1 MRGSTGAGLPIFQWS
16 GMLDLARSCAI
27 KVAMKARRGMM
38 A

>member
-1 MRGSTGAGLPIFQWS
+1 MRGSTGAGLPIFQGF

-27 KVAMKARRGMM
+27 KVAMKARLGIM